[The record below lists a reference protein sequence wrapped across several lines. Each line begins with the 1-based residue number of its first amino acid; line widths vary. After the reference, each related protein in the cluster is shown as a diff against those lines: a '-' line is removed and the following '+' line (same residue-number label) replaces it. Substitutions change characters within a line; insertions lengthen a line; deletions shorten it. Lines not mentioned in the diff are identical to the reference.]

1 MRARIN
7 YQDVVTYMREQEN
20 KNRRLARKE
29 ERDKESVSQAK
40 KAMVNPQ
47 KQQSKYM
54 RIREAKEYYCFGIT
68 TIRKLAKEAGATI
81 HIGKCLLIDTE
92 IFENYIDS
100 FRDE

>member
-7 YQDVVTYMREQEN
+7 YQDMVTYIREQEN

-29 ERDKESVSQAK
+29 EKDKQIVSQAK
-40 KAMVNPQ
+40 KAMVNLK

-54 RIREAKEYYCFGIT
+54 RIREAKEYYCLGIT
-68 TIRKLAKEAGATI
+68 TIRRLAKEAGATI

-92 IFENYIDS
+92 IFEKYIDS